1 MTTLSCRVAR
11 LEREVGFR
19 HWFRFHR
26 WLETRTLQQLEDYIA
41 TDGTF
46 PDPFPDPPPGSTPL
60 DKLNRKALLK
70 LWEEDRRW
78 SAGRSSAE
86 LGFFA
91 DHGHWPE
98 QACEKPDC
106 SKPAFDELMAKK
118 SKSFDRAQ
126 CPAPIR

>member
-11 LEREVGFR
+11 LESEVGFR

-46 PDPFPDPPPGSTPL
+46 SDPFPDPPPGSTPL
-60 DKLNRKALLK
+60 DKLDRKALLK

-91 DHGHWPE
+91 EHGHWPE
-98 QACEKPDC
+98 QACEGRDCRKPT
-106 SKPAFDELMAKK
+106 SDESGTGM
-118 SKSFDRAQ
+118 SRSVESCQTRSD
-126 CPAPIR
+126 P